1 MRILRLFLC
10 SYMHVMMKGLVLH
23 GVDQALQL
31 ETVPVPQLQPGEAL
45 VRVHAAAFN
54 RRDWWIQRGLY
65 AGLKFPIILGS
76 DGAGVVAEVGDA
88 SKDGDWLGRSVIMN
102 PSLGWEEDSEV
113 QPPGFHILGLPENG
127 TFAEYVRVP
136 VRNLYAKPDYLSYEV
151 AAAIPL
157 GGLTAYRALFRK
169 AQLKAGETVLITGVG
184 GGVASFALQWAVHA
198 GANVYV
204 TSSSPV
210 KIEKALA
217 AGAKGGINYRQ
228 SDWADELKRLS
239 GGFDVIIDSAL
250 GEGFAQLIDLAKP
263 GGRIVFFGGTS
274 GNLPPLDG
282 RKIFWKQLQIKGTT
296 MGSQVDFQEM
306 LAFIQQHQIKPII
319 DRLIPWEQ
327 AESGLQVMSTQE
339 QFGKIVLQ
347 MI

>member
-1 MRILRLFLC
+1 
-10 SYMHVMMKGLVLH
+10 MKGLVLH
-23 GVDQALQL
+23 GVDQALRL
-31 ETVPVPQLQPGEAL
+31 EEVPIPQLQSGEAL

-54 RRDWWIQRGLY
+54 RRDWWIKKGKY

-76 DGAGVVAEVGDA
+76 DGAGVVAQVGDE
-88 SKDGDWLGRSVIMN
+88 SSDGTWMDQPVLIN
-102 PSLGWEEDSEV
+102 PSIGWDEDSEV

-136 VRNLYAKPDYLSYEV
+136 VRNLYAKPDYLSYEE

-198 GANVYV
+198 GAHVYV
-204 TSSSPV
+204 TSSSPM
-210 KIEKALA
+210 KIEKAVA
-217 AGAKGGINYRQ
+217 AGAKGGINYLQ
-228 SDWADELKRLS
+228 ADWADELKRLS

-263 GGRIVFFGGTS
+263 GGRMVFFGGTS

-296 MGSQVDFQEM
+296 MGSRMDFQQM
-306 LAFIQQHQIKPII
+306 LDFIQAHQIKPII
-319 DRLIPWEQ
+319 DRIIPWEQ
-327 AESGLQVMSTQE
+327 AESGLQIMSSQE
-339 QFGKIVLQ
+339 QFGKIVLK
-347 MI
+347 ML